1 MTETVD
7 VRELAR
13 SLYLKHRAAVEL
25 IYRNR
30 PDYVSEAKE
39 IFRSGIA
46 GQPNWTLDV
55 EEPQVILFRSVEWD
69 CFEVFKTGT
78 GWRSGS
84 LVTLG
89 FDFRPGHPNLIV
101 TLGPGTDEAARRRIH
116 AGISQHP
123 KLFSQVGS
131 RLETSYTRLDV
142 KGPITTDAD
151 YDNWDEP
158 AVRDKLTGW
167 IAAFADGE
175 FLRMNKVIVECLREY
190 KAG

>member
-1 MTETVD
+1 MTETAD

-39 IFRSGIA
+39 IFRSAIVR
-46 GQPNWTLDV
+46 QPNWALDG
-55 EEPQVILFRSVEWD
+55 EEPQIIFFRSVEWD

-89 FDFRPGHPNLIV
+89 FDFRTGHPNLIC
-101 TLGPGTDEAARRRIH
+101 TLGPGTDEAVRRRIH

-123 KLFSQVGS
+123 KLFSQAGS
-131 RLETSYTRLDV
+131 GLETSYTRLAPTQRIRRGCSGRPCRRPASS
-142 KGPITTDAD
+142 GPGARSRGWARRSGPCDGPCP
-151 YDNWDEP
+151 P
-158 AVRDKLTGW
+158 ARCG
-167 IAAFADGE
+167 
-175 FLRMNKVIVECLREY
+175 R
-190 KAG
+190 